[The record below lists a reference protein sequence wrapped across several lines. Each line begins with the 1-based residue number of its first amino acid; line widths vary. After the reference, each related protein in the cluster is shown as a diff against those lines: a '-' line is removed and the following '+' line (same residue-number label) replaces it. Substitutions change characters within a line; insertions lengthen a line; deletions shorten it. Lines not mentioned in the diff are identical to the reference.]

1 MQQLKIII
9 SSLCAACFTGVGVAA
24 DLPKLGVQTP
34 DASTVYGR
42 CLQACQKETRG
53 QFQSGAQDA
62 RSTSYSKGKYKDRQ
76 QSGQGLSS
84 NSLAKTELSCS
95 EKCTDEA
102 GAKVDAGSAVIERG
116 NKLRQSK
123 SKDQSPPV
131 PATDDLNS
139 VTDDPATNDSDA
151 TLEDKDPSAASEG

>member
-1 MQQLKIII
+1 M
-9 SSLCAACFTGVGVAA
+9 
-24 DLPKLGVQTP
+24 
-34 DASTVYGR
+34 
-42 CLQACQKETRG
+42 QACQKETRG

-102 GAKVDAGSAVIERG
+102 GAKIDAGSAVIERG

-139 VTDDPATNDSDA
+139 VTDDPATNDSNA

>member
-1 MQQLKIII
+1 MQRLNIII
-9 SSLCAACFTGVGVAA
+9 SSLCVACFSGVGVAA

-34 DASTVYGR
+34 NANTAYGG

-62 RSTSYSKGKYKDRQ
+62 RSTPYSKGKYKDRQ
-76 QSGQGLSS
+76 ESGQGLSS
-84 NSLAKTELSCS
+84 DPLAKTELSCS

-116 NKLRQSK
+116 QKLRQSK
-123 SKDQSPPV
+123 SKDQSPPA

-139 VTDDPATNDSDA
+139 MADDPASDGSDA
-151 TLEDKDPSAASEG
+151 TSEDKDSSAASEG